1 MQTLYSTLFIFILLF
16 FQLETSLENNNNY
29 YLCFIFEKD
38 QYDQYK
44 HVSEAIMDKYI
55 DIEPYYIKYDKSD
68 ENSIRES
75 IFSPCSI
82 KIAIM
87 EEFRDIEETIF
98 QINDILKSNNQFF
111 INTISDAL
119 PNCVSNIIHG
129 NSACLSLYECIYI
142 IYFRYELS

>member
-1 MQTLYSTLFIFILLF
+1 MLLVLLLLF
-16 FQLETSLENNNNY
+16 NIILCDKNY
-29 YLCFIFEKD
+29 YLCFIFEKND
-38 QYDQYK
+38 YDHHKIISQ
-44 HVSEAIMDKYI
+44 AIMDKYI
-55 DIEPYYIKYDKSD
+55 DITPHYIKYDKSD